1 MKIQSIGPYRVSPL
15 PLIKEGLPSDLRFG
29 DFIME
34 GVCFQAFSLRYRFV
48 SVGIGTQQS
57 FGVGEPILEDP
68 HGTTIFR
75 G

>member
-1 MKIQSIGPYRVSPL
+1 MCLQSISPYRLPPL
-15 PLIKEGLPSDLRFG
+15 SLFTEGVLGDVRFG
-29 DFIME
+29 EFIME

-48 SVGIGTQQS
+48 SVGIGTLQS
-57 FGVGEPILEDP
+57 FAVGKPMPEDP